1 MSAFFSG
8 SETSMM
14 AINRYR
20 LKHLVKEKNK
30 SAKRVSKLLERTD
43 RLLGVILIGNNFT
56 HTLSTALATVVAIR
70 IWSDSAVLAVT
81 VFMTIIMIIFAEVM
95 PKTIAALKPESIAFP
110 SSYLL
115 KPLSKILSPLITLV
129 SFVSNNVTKLI
140 GINLDNADKDEL
152 KPEELR
158 TLLQTSRV
166 PKRQEEMLM
175 GIFDM
180 DYLSVNDVMIPK
192 NEIVGI
198 DLNDELEDILKQL
211 QNIDFTYI
219 PCFED
224 SIDNIQGFL
233 SLNKKADFLGYKNQS
248 KQNLKE
254 ELQEPLF
261 VPENTPL
268 YKQLANFQSSGRRVG
283 LIVDEYG
290 DIEGI
295 ITLRAILEVIVGE
308 ITTESIEKMDIMP
321 QADGTYLVEGGMM
334 IRDVNRR
341 LDWELPTEGP
351 KTLSGLILEEI
362 QTIPE
367 TNIGLTI
374 SGYRIETVLI
384 KDNVIDARII
394 GIDNIIENLDAFTL
408 SYPNNRAPVIVTPA
422 LLAPGIKA
430 RT

>member
-30 SAKRVSKLLERTD
+30 PAKRVSKLLERTD

-129 SFVSNNVTKLI
+129 SFVSNGVAKLI
-140 GINLDNADKDEL
+140 GIDLDNADKDEL

-158 TLLQTSRV
+158 TLLQSSGV
-166 PKRQEEMLM
+166 PKRQEDMLM

-198 DLNDELEDILKQL
+198 NLNDELEKILEDL

-219 PCFED
+219 PCYED

-233 SLNKKADFLGYKNQS
+233 SLNKKAEFLGNKDQTI
-248 KQNLKE
+248 QNLKN
-254 ELQEPLF
+254 ELREPLF

-295 ITLRAILEVIVGE
+295 ITLRSILEIIVGE
-308 ITTESIEKMDIMP
+308 ITTETIEKMDIMP
-321 QADGTYLVEGGMM
+321 QADGSFLVDGGMM
-334 IRDVNRR
+334 IREVNRR
-341 LDWELPTEGP
+341 LEWELPTEGP

-362 QTIPE
+362 QTIPD

-374 SGYRIETVLI
+374 DGYRIETVLI
-384 KDNVIDARII
+384 KDNVIKLAKLEK
-394 GIDNIIENLDAFTL
+394 IEEASEENEEQE
-408 SYPNNRAPVIVTPA
+408 
-422 LLAPGIKA
+422 
-430 RT
+430 

>member
-70 IWSDSAVLAVT
+70 LWSDSAVLAVT

-110 SSYLL
+110 SSYFL
-115 KPLSKILSPLITLV
+115 KPLSRILSPLITLV
-129 SFVSNNVTKLI
+129 SFASNGVTKLI
-140 GINLDNADKDEL
+140 GIDINSTDKDEL

-158 TLLQTSRV
+158 TLLQSSGV

-198 DLNDELEDILKQL
+198 DLND
-211 QNIDFTYI
+211 
-219 PCFED
+219 
-224 SIDNIQGFL
+224 SIKIF
-233 SLNKKADFLGYKNQS
+233 
-248 KQNLKE
+248 
-254 ELQEPLF
+254 
-261 VPENTPL
+261 
-268 YKQLANFQSSGRRVG
+268 
-283 LIVDEYG
+283 
-290 DIEGI
+290 
-295 ITLRAILEVIVGE
+295 
-308 ITTESIEKMDIMP
+308 
-321 QADGTYLVEGGMM
+321 
-334 IRDVNRR
+334 
-341 LDWELPTEGP
+341 
-351 KTLSGLILEEI
+351 
-362 QTIPE
+362 
-367 TNIGLTI
+367 
-374 SGYRIETVLI
+374 
-384 KDNVIDARII
+384 
-394 GIDNIIENLDAFTL
+394 
-408 SYPNNRAPVIVTPA
+408 
-422 LLAPGIKA
+422 
-430 RT
+430 

>member
-30 SAKRVSKLLERTD
+30 PAKRVSKLLERTD

-115 KPLSKILSPLITLV
+115 KPLSRILSPLITLV
-129 SFVSNNVTKLI
+129 SFVSNGVAKLI
-140 GINLDNADKDEL
+140 GIDLDNADKDEL

-158 TLLQTSRV
+158 TLLQTSGV

-192 NEIVGI
+192 NEIVGVN
-198 DLNDELEDILKQL
+198 LNDELEKILEDL

-219 PCFED
+219 PCYED

-233 SLNKKADFLGYKNQS
+233 SLNKKAEFLGNKHQTI
-248 KQNLKE
+248 QNLKN
-254 ELQEPLF
+254 ELREPLF

-295 ITLRAILEVIVGE
+295 ITLRSILEIIVGE
-308 ITTESIEKMDIMP
+308 ITTETIEKMDIMP
-321 QADGTYLVEGGMM
+321 QADGSFLVEGGMM
-334 IRDVNRR
+334 VREVNRR
-341 LDWELPTEGP
+341 LEWELPTEGP

-362 QTIPE
+362 QTIPD

-374 SGYRIETVLI
+374 DGYRIETVLI
-384 KDNVIDARII
+384 KDNVIKLAKLEK
-394 GIDNIIENLDAFTL
+394 IEVASEENEEQE
-408 SYPNNRAPVIVTPA
+408 
-422 LLAPGIKA
+422 
-430 RT
+430 

>member
-1 MSAFFSG
+1 MASIAFLVLMSAFFSG

-70 IWSDSAVLAVT
+70 IWNDSAVLAVT

-110 SSYLL
+110 ASYLL
-115 KPLSKILSPLITLV
+115 KPLAKILSPLITLV

-211 QNIDFTYI
+211 QEIDFTYI

-268 YKQLANFQSSGRRVG
+268 YKQLANFQSSGKRVG

-334 IRDVNRR
+334 IREVNRR

-384 KDNVIDARII
+384 KDNVIKLAKL
-394 GIDNIIENLDAFTL
+394 EKVE
-408 SYPNNRAPVIVTPA
+408 VISD
-422 LLAPGIKA
+422 LEEEQE
-430 RT
+430 

>member
-20 LKHLVKEKNK
+20 LKHLVKKKNK
-30 SAKRVSKLLERTD
+30 SAKRVAKLIERTD

-115 KPLSKILSPLITLV
+115 KPLSKVLSPLITLV
-129 SFVSNNVTKLI
+129 SFVSNGVTKLI
-140 GINLDNADKDEL
+140 GIDLDSADKDEL
-152 KPEELR
+152 RPEELR
-158 TLLQTSRV
+158 TLLQTSGV

-198 DLNDELEDILKQL
+198 DLNDDIEQVLEQL
-211 QNIDFTYI
+211 QKIDFTYI

-233 SLNKKADFLGYKNQS
+233 SLNKKADFLGNNIQS
-248 KQNLKE
+248 KEMLKAG
-254 ELQEPLF
+254 LQEPLF

-295 ITLRAILEVIVGE
+295 ITLRSILEIIVGE
-308 ITTESIEKMDIMP
+308 IATESIEKMDIMP
-321 QADGTYLVEGGMM
+321 QADGTYLIEGGMM
-334 IRDVNRR
+334 IRDLNKR
-341 LDWELPTEGP
+341 LEWELPTEGP

-362 QTIPE
+362 QTIPD

-374 SGYRIETVLI
+374 EGYRIETVLI
-384 KDNVIDARII
+384 KDNVIK
-394 GIDNIIENLDAFTL
+394 
-408 SYPNNRAPVIVTPA
+408 
-422 LLAPGIKA
+422 LAKLEKIQEISQ
-430 RT
+430 TEEEQE

>member
-1 MSAFFSG
+1 MNEIPLWILLASIAFLVLMSAFFSG

-30 SAKRVSKLLERTD
+30 SAKRVSRLLEKTD

-70 IWSDSAVLAVT
+70 IWSDNAVLAVT

-129 SFVSNNVTKLI
+129 SFISNNVTKLM
-140 GINLDNADKDEL
+140 GIDLDNANKDEL

-158 TLLQTSRV
+158 TLLQTSGV

-180 DYLSVNDVMIPK
+180 DNLSVNDVMIPK
-192 NEIVGI
+192 NEIIGI
-198 DLNDELEDILKQL
+198 DLNDEIKDIVKQL
-211 QNIDFTYI
+211 QEIDFTYV
-219 PCFED
+219 PCYED
-224 SIDNIQGFL
+224 TIDNIQGFL
-233 SLNKKADFLGYKNQS
+233 SLNKKAEFLGSETKS
-248 KQNLKE
+248 IRNLKD
-254 ELQEPLF
+254 ELREPLF

-295 ITLRAILEVIVGE
+295 ITLRSILEIIVGE

-321 QADGTYLVEGGMM
+321 QADGSYLVDGSMM
-334 IRDVNRR
+334 IREVNRR
-341 LDWELPTEGP
+341 LEWELPTEGP

-362 QTIPE
+362 QTIPD
-367 TNIGLTI
+367 TNVGLSI
-374 SGYRIETVLI
+374 ENYRIETVLI
-384 KDNVIDARII
+384 KDNVIKLAKVE
-394 GIDNIIENLDAFTL
+394 IIEEVNEQ
-408 SYPNNRAPVIVTPA
+408 NEEQE
-422 LLAPGIKA
+422 
-430 RT
+430 

>member
-1 MSAFFSG
+1 MNEIPLWILLASIAFLVLMSAFFSG

-30 SAKRVSKLLERTD
+30 SAKRVSRLLEKTD

-70 IWSDSAVLAVT
+70 IWSDNAVLAVT

-140 GINLDNADKDEL
+140 GIDLDNANKDEL

-158 TLLQTSRV
+158 TLLQTSGV

-180 DYLSVNDVMIPK
+180 DNLSVNDVMIPK
-192 NEIVGI
+192 NEIIGI
-198 DLNDELEDILKQL
+198 DLNDEIKDIVKQL
-211 QNIDFTYI
+211 QEIDFTYV
-219 PCFED
+219 PCYED
-224 SIDNIQGFL
+224 TIDNIQGFL
-233 SLNKKADFLGYKNQS
+233 SLNKKAEFLGSETKS
-248 KQNLKE
+248 IRSLKD
-254 ELQEPLF
+254 ELREPLF

-295 ITLRAILEVIVGE
+295 ITLRSILEIIVGE

-321 QADGTYLVEGGMM
+321 QADGSYLVDGSMM
-334 IRDVNRR
+334 IREVNRR
-341 LDWELPTEGP
+341 LKWELPTEGP

-362 QTIPE
+362 QTIPD
-367 TNIGLTI
+367 TNVGLSI
-374 SGYRIETVLI
+374 ENYRIETVLI
-384 KDNVIDARII
+384 KDNVIKLAKVE
-394 GIDNIIENLDAFTL
+394 IIEEVNEQ
-408 SYPNNRAPVIVTPA
+408 NEEQE
-422 LLAPGIKA
+422 
-430 RT
+430 

>member
-20 LKHLVKEKNK
+20 LKHLVKEKNR

-70 IWSDSAVLAVT
+70 LWSDSAVLAVT

-110 SSYLL
+110 SSYFL

-129 SFVSNNVTKLI
+129 SFASNGVTKLI
-140 GINLDNADKDEL
+140 GIDINSTDKDEL
-152 KPEELR
+152 KPEEFR
-158 TLLQTSRV
+158 TLLQSSGV

-198 DLNDELEDILKQL
+198 DLNDSIENILNQL
-211 QNIDFTYI
+211 QEIDFTYI

-224 SIDNIQGFL
+224 SIDNILGFL
-233 SLNKKADFLGYKNQS
+233 SVNKKADFLGNKIQS
-248 KQNLKE
+248 KENLKS
-254 ELQEPLF
+254 ELREPLF

-295 ITLRAILEVIVGE
+295 ITLRAILEIIVGE
-308 ITTESIEKMDIMP
+308 ITTETIEKMDVMP
-321 QADGTYLVEGGMM
+321 QADGSYLVEGGMI
-334 IRDVNRR
+334 IRELNRR
-341 LDWELPTEGP
+341 LGWELPTEGP

-362 QTIPE
+362 QTIPD
-367 TNIGLTI
+367 TNIGLTLA
-374 SGYRIETVLI
+374 GYRIETVLI
-384 KDNVIDARII
+384 KDNVIKLAKLKKIEEVI
-394 GIDNIIENLDAFTL
+394 EIDEEQE
-408 SYPNNRAPVIVTPA
+408 
-422 LLAPGIKA
+422 
-430 RT
+430 

>member
-70 IWSDSAVLAVT
+70 IWNDSAVLAVT

-110 SSYLL
+110 ASYLL

-211 QNIDFTYI
+211 QEIDFTYI

-268 YKQLANFQSSGRRVG
+268 YKQLANFQSSGKRVG

-384 KDNVIDARII
+384 KDNVIKLAKL
-394 GIDNIIENLDAFTL
+394 EKVE
-408 SYPNNRAPVIVTPA
+408 VINDSEEEQE
-422 LLAPGIKA
+422 
-430 RT
+430 

>member
-1 MSAFFSG
+1 MNEIPLWILLASIAFLVLMSAFFSG

-30 SAKRVSKLLERTD
+30 SAKRVSRLLEKTD

-70 IWSDSAVLAVT
+70 IWSDNAVLAVT

-140 GINLDNADKDEL
+140 GIDLDNSNKDEL

-158 TLLQTSRV
+158 TLLQTSGV

-180 DYLSVNDVMIPK
+180 DNLSVNDVMIPK

-198 DLNDELEDILKQL
+198 DLNGEIEDIVKQL
-211 QNIDFTYI
+211 QAIDFTYV
-219 PCFED
+219 PCYED
-224 SIDNIQGFL
+224 TIDNIQGFL
-233 SLNKKADFLGYKNQS
+233 SLNKKAEFLGSETKS
-248 KQNLKE
+248 VHSLKD
-254 ELQEPLF
+254 ELREPLF
-261 VPENTPL
+261 VPEYTPL

-295 ITLRAILEVIVGE
+295 ITLRSILEIIVGE
-308 ITTESIEKMDIMP
+308 IATESIEKMDIMP
-321 QADGTYLVEGGMM
+321 QADGSFLVDGSMM
-334 IRDVNRR
+334 IREINRR
-341 LDWELPTEGP
+341 LEWELPTEGP
-351 KTLSGLILEEI
+351 KTLSGLILEKI
-362 QTIPE
+362 QTIPD
-367 TNIGLTI
+367 TNVGLSI
-374 SGYRIETVLI
+374 ENYRIETVLI
-384 KDNVIDARII
+384 KDNVIKLAKVEVIEE
-394 GIDNIIENLDAFTL
+394 IIEQNEEQE
-408 SYPNNRAPVIVTPA
+408 
-422 LLAPGIKA
+422 
-430 RT
+430 

>member
-1 MSAFFSG
+1 
-8 SETSMM
+8 MM
-14 AINRYR
+14 AINIYR

-30 SAKRVSKLLERTD
+30 SAKRVSRLLEKTD

-70 IWSDSAVLAVT
+70 IWSDNAVLAVT

-129 SFVSNNVTKLI
+129 SFISNNVTKLM
-140 GINLDNADKDEL
+140 GIDLDNANKDEL

-158 TLLQTSRV
+158 TLLQTSGV

-180 DYLSVNDVMIPK
+180 DNLSVNDVMIPK
-192 NEIVGI
+192 NEIIGI
-198 DLNDELEDILKQL
+198 DLNDEIKDIVKQL
-211 QNIDFTYI
+211 QEIDFTYV
-219 PCFED
+219 PCYED
-224 SIDNIQGFL
+224 TIDNIQGFL
-233 SLNKKADFLGYKNQS
+233 SLNKKAEFLGSETKS
-248 KQNLKE
+248 IRSLKD
-254 ELQEPLF
+254 ELREPLF

-295 ITLRAILEVIVGE
+295 ITLRSILEIIVGE
-308 ITTESIEKMDIMP
+308 ITTESIERMDIMP
-321 QADGTYLVEGGMM
+321 QADGSYLVDGSMM
-334 IRDVNRR
+334 IREVNRR
-341 LDWELPTEGP
+341 LEWELPTEGP

-362 QTIPE
+362 QTIPD
-367 TNIGLTI
+367 TNVGLSI
-374 SGYRIETVLI
+374 ENYRIETVLI
-384 KDNVIDARII
+384 KDNVIKLAKVE
-394 GIDNIIENLDAFTL
+394 IIEEVNEQ
-408 SYPNNRAPVIVTPA
+408 NEEQE
-422 LLAPGIKA
+422 
-430 RT
+430 

>member
-30 SAKRVSKLLERTD
+30 SAKRVAKLIERTD

-115 KPLSKILSPLITLV
+115 KPLSKVLSPLITLV
-129 SFVSNNVTKLI
+129 SFVSNGVTKLI
-140 GINLDNADKDEL
+140 GIDLDSADKDEL
-152 KPEELR
+152 RPEELR
-158 TLLQTSRV
+158 TLLQTSGV

-198 DLNDELEDILKQL
+198 DLNDDIEQVLEQL
-211 QNIDFTYI
+211 QKIDFTYI

-233 SLNKKADFLGYKNQS
+233 SLNKKADFLGNNIQS
-248 KQNLKE
+248 KEMLKAG
-254 ELQEPLF
+254 LQEPLF

-295 ITLRAILEVIVGE
+295 ITLRSILEIIVGE
-308 ITTESIEKMDIMP
+308 IATESIEKMDIMP
-321 QADGTYLVEGGMM
+321 QADGTYLIEGGMM
-334 IRDVNRR
+334 IRDLNKR
-341 LDWELPTEGP
+341 LEWELPTEGP
-351 KTLSGLILEEI
+351 RTLSGLILEEI
-362 QTIPE
+362 QTIPD

-374 SGYRIETVLI
+374 EGYRIETVLI
-384 KDNVIDARII
+384 KDNVIK
-394 GIDNIIENLDAFTL
+394 
-408 SYPNNRAPVIVTPA
+408 
-422 LLAPGIKA
+422 LAKLEKIQEISE
-430 RT
+430 TEEEQE

>member
-1 MSAFFSG
+1 MNEIPLWILLASIAFLVLMSAFFSG

-30 SAKRVSKLLERTD
+30 SAKRVSRLLEKTD

-70 IWSDSAVLAVT
+70 IWSDNAVLAVT

-129 SFVSNNVTKLI
+129 SFISNNVTKLM
-140 GINLDNADKDEL
+140 GIDLNNANKDEL

-158 TLLQTSRV
+158 TLLQTSGV

-180 DYLSVNDVMIPK
+180 DNLSVNDVMIPK
-192 NEIVGI
+192 NEIIGI
-198 DLNDELEDILKQL
+198 DLNDEIKDIVKQL
-211 QNIDFTYI
+211 QEIDFTYV
-219 PCFED
+219 PCYED
-224 SIDNIQGFL
+224 TIDNIQGFL
-233 SLNKKADFLGYKNQS
+233 SLNKKAEFLGSETKS
-248 KQNLKE
+248 IRSLKD
-254 ELQEPLF
+254 ELREPLF

-295 ITLRAILEVIVGE
+295 ITLRSILEIIVGE
-308 ITTESIEKMDIMP
+308 ITTESIERMDIMP
-321 QADGTYLVEGGMM
+321 QADGSYLVDGSMM
-334 IRDVNRR
+334 IREVNRR
-341 LDWELPTEGP
+341 LEWELPTEGP

-362 QTIPE
+362 QTIPD
-367 TNIGLTI
+367 TNVGLSI
-374 SGYRIETVLI
+374 ENYRIETVLI
-384 KDNVIDARII
+384 KDNVIKLAKVE
-394 GIDNIIENLDAFTL
+394 IIEEVNEQ
-408 SYPNNRAPVIVTPA
+408 NEEQE
-422 LLAPGIKA
+422 
-430 RT
+430 

>member
-30 SAKRVSKLLERTD
+30 PAKRVSKLLERTD

-115 KPLSKILSPLITLV
+115 KPLSRILSPLITLV
-129 SFVSNNVTKLI
+129 SFVSNGVAKLI
-140 GINLDNADKDEL
+140 GIDLDNADKDEL

-158 TLLQTSRV
+158 TLLQTSGV

-192 NEIVGI
+192 NEIVGVN
-198 DLNDELEDILKQL
+198 LNDELEKILEDL

-219 PCFED
+219 PCYED

-233 SLNKKADFLGYKNQS
+233 SLNKKAEFLGNKDQTI
-248 KQNLKE
+248 QNLKN
-254 ELQEPLF
+254 ELREPLF

-268 YKQLANFQSSGRRVG
+268 YKQLSNFQSSGRRVG

-295 ITLRAILEVIVGE
+295 ITLRSILEIIVGE
-308 ITTESIEKMDIMP
+308 ITTETIEKMDIMP
-321 QADGTYLVEGGMM
+321 QADGSFLVEGGMM
-334 IRDVNRR
+334 VREVNRR
-341 LDWELPTEGP
+341 LEWELPTEGP

-362 QTIPE
+362 QTIPD

-374 SGYRIETVLI
+374 DGYRIETVLI
-384 KDNVIDARII
+384 KDNVIKLAKLEK
-394 GIDNIIENLDAFTL
+394 IEVASEENEEQE
-408 SYPNNRAPVIVTPA
+408 
-422 LLAPGIKA
+422 
-430 RT
+430 